1 VQASIPSGKE
11 EKTITVPEAAV
22 NYRYGVYKVFLV
34 NGDRV
39 TERQIQPAGQSEDD
53 RGRRFEVAE
62 GLKAGDRVAAAAS
75 GELHDGDRIQE
86 SGGTADPALR

>member
-1 VQASIPSGKE
+1 
-11 EKTITVPEAAV
+11 
-22 NYRYGVYKVFLV
+22 VYKVFLV

-39 TERQIQPAGQSEDD
+39 NEREIKPAGQSEDD
-53 RGRRFEVAE
+53 KGRRFEVAE

-86 SGGTADPALR
+86 SGEMAEPGGR